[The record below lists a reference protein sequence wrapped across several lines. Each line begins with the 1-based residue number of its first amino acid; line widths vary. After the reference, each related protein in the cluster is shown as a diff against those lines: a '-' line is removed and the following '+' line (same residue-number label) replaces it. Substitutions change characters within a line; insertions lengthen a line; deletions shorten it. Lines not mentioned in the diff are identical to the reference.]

1 VWQPWGTQRDARLV
15 FVHLPRTGGTSLT
28 RDFFPKVFC
37 PDQRFSVD
45 NPLPGYQVG
54 SVPQLL
60 ALPVRGQKRLGLIV
74 GHMPFGVADTL
85 TGAGPW
91 HYVTLLRDPVE
102 RVASEYHQVRAE
114 PSHPA
119 HALVQNLSFIE
130 YVRGNYGHA
139 HNGMT
144 RYLAN
149 EVYGAMYPSSS
160 AMLRQAL
167 ANARRCLMIG
177 FTDRLSQFVRALC
190 AYFGWVVPP
199 VGVHNSARPS
209 VDHLEPATEKAIRAC
224 NALDIELYETLR
236 AAQAS
241 ASAA

>member
-1 VWQPWGTQRDARLV
+1 VWQPWGTKHDVRLV

-28 RDFFPKVFC
+28 RDFFPKVFR

-54 SVPQLL
+54 SVPQLQG
-60 ALPVRGQKRLGLIV
+60 LPPRVQKRLGLIV
-74 GHMPFGVADTL
+74 GHMPFGVADAL

-102 RVASEYHQVRAE
+102 RVVSEYHQVRTE

-119 HALVQNLSFIE
+119 HVLVQNLSLID
-130 YVRGNYGHA
+130 YVRGNFGHA

-149 EVYGAMYPSSS
+149 EVYGATFSSSS
-160 AMLRQAL
+160 AMLRHAL
-167 ANARRCLMIG
+167 ANARRCLLIG
-177 FTDRLSQFVRALC
+177 FTQRLSEFVWALC
-190 AYFGWVVPP
+190 AYFHWAVPP
-199 VGVHNSARPS
+199 IGNHNSARPTN
-209 VDHLEPATEKAIRAC
+209 DYLDPATEASIRAC

-236 AAQAS
+236 AAQAPVW
-241 ASAA
+241 AA